1 MSLTDDR
8 IVNELLP
15 VERDWRDE
23 ALCPQTDPDAFFPD
37 KGGST
42 KPAKQIC
49 GRCKVSADCLAYA
62 LENGIREG
70 VWGGMSGRER
80 RLYAIENGIE
90 IVEPVWLPDRIV
102 AAAPAQDNSD
112 RRLAG

>member
-1 MSLTDDR
+1 
-8 IVNELLP
+8 
-15 VERDWRDE
+15 
-23 ALCPQTDPDAFFPD
+23 
-37 KGGST
+37 
-42 KPAKQIC
+42 
-49 GRCKVSADCLAYA
+49 
-62 LENGIREG
+62 
-70 VWGGMSGRER
+70 MSGRER